1 LPASFNIRGP
11 FRVPLDPTVT
21 GKWIKAGCPDFWLG
35 PKVQRFTDEP
45 GCYVFAMRAGK
56 GIRPIYVGK
65 ATKSFRQECFAPH
78 KIACHYGPALSNAG
92 KGTPVI
98 FLVVLK
104 RKKGKVNKR
113 AIAKVESFLIQNAMK
128 QNPNLSNIKGKKEEH
143 WIIEGVIRSGKGKVP
158 SAAKKFKSA
167 VGL

>member
-1 LPASFNIRGP
+1 MGARRHSS
-11 FRVPLDPTVT
+11 RVRCRS
-21 GKWIKAGCPDFWLG
+21 GWSH
-35 PKVQRFTDEP
+35 
-45 GCYVFAMRAGK
+45 
-56 GIRPIYVGK
+56 IRPIYVGK

-98 FLVVLK
+98 FLVVLE

-128 QNPNLSNIKGKKEEH
+128 KNPNLSNIKGKKEEH
-143 WIIEGVIRSGKGKVP
+143 WIIEGVIRSGKGKTP